1 MKQSHL
7 GGRCRGLRPSQQRQ
21 LERLSHRRHPEDCGA
36 DLLSLERL
44 ADLVLDLE
52 MPLHL
57 VLDGRGLCRLLWLGP
72 LSGSDSPLQHL
83 PATPRRSRGGWRLI
97 SCPFSRKGLQQD
109 HRDAVIALDLAPRH
123 WLRFGPCPSADGS
136 RPAEL
141 LIPDPLQPDGWRECA
156 QGDLRD
162 LCSLTPDEPQPQSIR
177 AAAGEERVLLLTL
190 TSGDEQRDQRDLA
203 ELEGLVRSAGACL
216 LYTSPSPR
224 DMRRSRMPSSA

>member
-72 LSGSDSPLQHL
+72 LTGGESLLQHL
-83 PATPRRSRGGWRLI
+83 PATPRRSSGGWRLI
-97 SCPFSRKGLQQD
+97 SCP
-109 HRDAVIALDLAPRH
+109 
-123 WLRFGPCPSADGS
+123 
-136 RPAEL
+136 
-141 LIPDPLQPDGWRECA
+141 
-156 QGDLRD
+156 
-162 LCSLTPDEPQPQSIR
+162 
-177 AAAGEERVLLLTL
+177 
-190 TSGDEQRDQRDLA
+190 
-203 ELEGLVRSAGACL
+203 CL

-224 DMRRSRMPSSA
+224 DPL

>member
-21 LERLSHRRHPEDCGA
+21 LERLSHRRHPENCGA

-72 LSGSDSPLQHL
+72 LTGSDSLLQHL
-83 PATPRRSRGGWRLI
+83 PATPRRSSGGWRLI
-97 SCPFSRKGLQQD
+97 SCPFARKGLPQD
-109 HRDAVIALDLAPRH
+109 PRDTVVALDIAPRH
-123 WLRFGPCPSADGS
+123 WLRFAPCPATDGA

-141 LIPDPLQPDGWRECA
+141 LIPDDEEADVAAVVALGVPRERIA
-156 QGDLRD
+156 ALSAADPALGPRIGLSDARRLLRAVE
-162 LCSLTPDEPQPQSIR
+162 LRLPGTKELASLVGYVPQ
-177 AAAGEERVLLLTL
+177 
-190 TSGDEQRDQRDLA
+190 
-203 ELEGLVRSAGACL
+203 
-216 LYTSPSPR
+216 
-224 DMRRSRMPSSA
+224 